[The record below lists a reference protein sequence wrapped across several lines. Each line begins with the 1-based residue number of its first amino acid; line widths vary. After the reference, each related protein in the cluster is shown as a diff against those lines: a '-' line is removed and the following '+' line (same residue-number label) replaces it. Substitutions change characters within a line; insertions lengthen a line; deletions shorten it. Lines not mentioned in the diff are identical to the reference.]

1 MASGRVP
8 RYRVVD
14 PVRDSSGHHPHEGTF
29 AAHRTP
35 LPDPSPQGMQK
46 QQALLG
52 ATTPMPRQ
60 PSDKL
65 DAGLLPRRI
74 NPAPLPPRPKL
85 RRVAP
90 VASVATG
97 AATQGKQVEA
107 EAAVAGEPGP
117 SILTPEQKVLVEEL
131 RGRVADAL
139 RDDPGAAR
147 LGDESALHR
156 FICARQGSVAD
167 AEAMF
172 RGRLEW
178 HREVSP
184 AACRPLTKTSLAHHA
199 N

>member
-1 MASGRVP
+1 MASGRVPAP

-14 PVRDSSGHHPHEGTF
+14 PVRDVSGHHPHD
-29 AAHRTP
+29 AAFLARRAP
-35 LPDPSPQGMQK
+35 LPDPSPQDMQK
-46 QQALLG
+46 QQALRG
-52 ATTPMPRQ
+52 AATPMPRQ
-60 PSDKL
+60 PSEKVNP
-65 DAGLLPRRI
+65 GLLPRRI

-85 RRVAP
+85 RRIAP
-90 VASVATG
+90 VTPAAAG
-97 AATQGKQVEA
+97 AATQAHLG
-107 EAAVAGEPGP
+107 EAAAAGAPGP

-131 RGRVADAL
+131 RARVADAL

-178 HREVSP
+178 HREVIA
-184 AACRPLTKTSLAHHA
+184 AACRLLFSTSYATC
-199 N
+199 